1 MNSSVVRVT
10 IGAATPSPTPPAPP
24 AGDRKAHVLRPIS
37 PDQRAHGVVAAARSR
52 AARARLLSG
61 LRSGALTLAQVW
73 AAVDADKRSP
83 AARTRLVTV
92 LRALP
97 GIGEARA
104 QMVLSQVG
112 LTPDR
117 RLAGLGQRQRDGIA
131 AALNPLVE
139 VS

>member
-1 MNSSVVRVT
+1 
-10 IGAATPSPTPPAPP
+10 
-24 AGDRKAHVLRPIS
+24 VLRPIS

-61 LRSGALTLAQVW
+61 LRSGALTLSQVW